1 MMKNLKMIV
10 FIAVTIGV
18 IAALHMFIYAPMK
31 AEWNEVKQ
39 KTEGSI
45 GTYNRLLQM
54 TSGSGGAGLTNVSQL
69 LQNELARLKTVVN
82 QVEENFDQLAGE
94 YDIVD
99 QYDKSKPA
107 EFYRTTLLDRIDQMK
122 QLESSSQVT
131 TINVS
136 HEWGVEPSLTE
147 GKFGTGLRAFD
158 KHGRVYTNFRGTG
171 QRNLNEA
178 EGTVEFLVKPDWDPN
193 DEEVKLKCLFL
204 ALGQRRVGSTEELH
218 EISPGRMVSGPPP
231 HVLESYIAVYKGEGP
246 TLVYDMMNWSGDPQ
260 ARRSTLTAYI
270 QDWKP
275 DTWYHV
281 CVQWSDNRQAL
292 YINGSNKGVPQG
304 PPPVSIRTAVDMED
318 IGFYGGGMGYG
329 GMGMG
334 GMGMG
339 GFGMGRM
346 GMGYGGMGGMGGSS
360 RFGAMAGKTL
370 TENIAIPDEISGIF
384 VGTTEKSEH
393 TAEAVIDEL
402 RISSNVRPTSSNAL
416 NTPVKSDPNSM
427 LVDTF
432 ESELA
437 PAVDLP
443 ILLEQLF
450 NRQAIK
456 NDRRNNPTVIAQ
468 KEWEYDIVRKALGID
483 MDVMATAE
491 PTYNT
496 IQKVATLN
504 YILRNVQ
511 SSQYSLGKLFALFE
525 MSEVEKRQIYMT
537 AEFVRLAQALCTQA
551 IDDKIIAV
559 TRLNNRGESYNVTD
573 EEIRNFLESQINGIY
588 EKWFPGMEM
597 GASYGG
603 MGMGGM
609 GMGGMGMYGMG
620 MGGMGMGGM
629 GMGGMGMGGMGMGM
643 MGMLRSAG
651 GFDWM
656 YDPET
661 GDPLPRDVLRQKME
675 QMQADVKKARQW
687 TKAKNKGEIPIE
699 IIEMYNVDAR
709 QSGQDYYIKRAAGLE
724 FESDT
729 DTYAR
734 YLHSLEFGKRIATI
748 NKLEIESLPEEKLK
762 VITDVESH
770 FVRPIQ
776 EGEVESAGGEEA
788 EEVAQL

>member
-1 MMKNLKMIV
+1 M
-10 FIAVTIGV
+10 
-18 IAALHMFIYAPMK
+18 
-31 AEWNEVKQ
+31 
-39 KTEGSI
+39 
-45 GTYNRLLQM
+45 
-54 TSGSGGAGLTNVSQL
+54 
-69 LQNELARLKTVVN
+69 
-82 QVEENFDQLAGE
+82 
-94 YDIVD
+94 
-99 QYDKSKPA
+99 
-107 EFYRTTLLDRIDQMK
+107 
-122 QLESSSQVT
+122 
-131 TINVS
+131 
-136 HEWGVEPSLTE
+136 
-147 GKFGTGLRAFD
+147 
-158 KHGRVYTNFRGTG
+158 
-171 QRNLNEA
+171 
-178 EGTVEFLVKPDWDPN
+178 
-193 DEEVKLKCLFL
+193 
-204 ALGQRRVGSTEELH
+204 
-218 EISPGRMVSGPPP
+218 
-231 HVLESYIAVYKGEGP
+231 
-246 TLVYDMMNWSGDPQ
+246 
-260 ARRSTLTAYI
+260 
-270 QDWKP
+270 
-275 DTWYHV
+275 
-281 CVQWSDNRQAL
+281 
-292 YINGSNKGVPQG
+292 
-304 PPPVSIRTAVDMED
+304 
-318 IGFYGGGMGYG
+318 
-329 GMGMG
+329 
-334 GMGMG
+334 MG

-346 GMGYGGMGGMGGSS
+346 GMGMGYGGMGMGGSS

-384 VGTTEKSEH
+384 VGMTEKSEH
-393 TAEAVIDEL
+393 AAGAVIDEL

-483 MDVMATAE
+483 MDVMAEAE

-551 IDDKIIAV
+551 IDDKVIAV
-559 TRLNNRGESYNVTD
+559 TRLNNKGESYNVTD
-573 EEIRNFLESQINGIY
+573 EEIRSFLESQINGIY
-588 EKWFPGMEM
+588 ETWFPGMEM
-597 GASYGG
+597 GAYGG

-609 GMGGMGMYGMG
+609 GMGMGGMGMGMYGGMGMGMG

-629 GMGGMGMGGMGMGM
+629 GMGGMGMGMGGMGMGMGGMGM

-675 QMQADVKKARQW
+675 QMQADLKKARQW
-687 TKAKNKGEIPIE
+687 SKAKNRGEIPIE
-699 IIEMYNVDAR
+699 SIEMYNVDAR

-724 FESDT
+724 FESDP